1 MSAMVD
7 WRIAVVIDAV
17 VWVALGVGVGGYQAR
32 RTPEQ
37 LVRTGPFTAMSPREY
52 GGGWYRRVLRVD
64 AWKDRL
70 PDAGTW
76 FGGLSKRSLPATAD
90 GGWRRFAAECLRAER
105 THLAMFAAL
114 PFFALWNPP
123 AIFVGNVIYA
133 IVANLPCLIVAR
145 FNRARIM
152 KLVVR
157 EGGLA

>member
-1 MSAMVD
+1 MD
-7 WRIAVVIDAV
+7 WRIAVALDV
-17 VWVALGVGVGGYQAR
+17 VAWIALGVVVGKFQAR

-37 LVRTGPFTAMSPREY
+37 LMRLGPFTAMSPREY
-52 GGGWYRRVLRVD
+52 GGRWYRRALRID

-76 FGGLSKRSLPATAD
+76 FGGLSKRQLPAPID
-90 GGWRRFAAECLRAER
+90 GGWRRFAAECIRAER

-114 PFFALWNPP
+114 PLFALWNPLG
-123 AIFVGNVIYA
+123 IFIANVLFA
-133 IVANLPCLIVAR
+133 LAANLPCLIVAR

-152 KLVVR
+152 KLTAR